1 VSAVTKEDACIR
13 IELTN
18 EQRKQIKD
26 ASGDDVKAIEFSVQ
40 ELEVAAIELPVKD
53 LEQRIAPSLV
63 ANHNETLLAE
73 PFPF

>member
-1 VSAVTKEDACIR
+1 VSAVTKEDASIR
-13 IELTN
+13 IELTK

-26 ASGDDVKAIEFSVQ
+26 ASGDDVTAIEFSAQ
-40 ELEVAAIELPVKD
+40 ELEVAAIEPPVKE

-63 ANHNETLLAE
+63 GNHNETLLAE

>member
-1 VSAVTKEDACIR
+1 VSAVTREDACIR

-26 ASGDDVKAIEFSVQ
+26 ASGEDVKAIEFSVQ
-40 ELEVAAIELPVKD
+40 ELEVSAIELAAREI
-53 LEQRIAPSLV
+53 EQRIAPSLV

-73 PFPF
+73 PFPC